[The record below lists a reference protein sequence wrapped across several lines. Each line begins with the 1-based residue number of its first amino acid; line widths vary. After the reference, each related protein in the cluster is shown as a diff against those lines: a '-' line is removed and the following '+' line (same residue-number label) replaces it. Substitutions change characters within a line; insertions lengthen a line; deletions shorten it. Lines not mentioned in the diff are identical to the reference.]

1 MHIASYLL
9 NFCAQNSFF
18 LLLCGHK
25 VYIKYRMTEDTL
37 NIEEIKMRNKTV
49 SKILVAIIMT
59 SMLIAILP
67 ALPVGATTLTSINPT
82 SGNVGT
88 TVTVIGTI
96 DTLGGAYSIEFD
108 GTVIETGNAPANSYA
123 VDDTFVV
130 PATLGSDAGLG
141 HTVGLRD
148 TQTTNVQTTTFSVI
162 TSRTL
167 EIVPS
172 YAAEGD
178 SVSLTVE
185 VTGGTLANTL
195 NSFDIEVT
203 GPDGTAYTGEVSFTT
218 DATGSGSNTTE
229 MFPDEFS
236 TGANTVLTGT
246 YTVTADRTLP
256 GVITD
261 WASTTFDI
269 GIVDATS
276 YARFETVNVQTD
288 GWANNQ
294 NVTITITDP
303 SDMVVAEWVDV
314 NTTTG
319 TSITGS
325 WVIPWNAA
333 LGTYTIMAVNA
344 TGDNKAVD
352 STQTF
357 TVGSANLAVT
367 FVDDPMANYQRTETV
382 DANFTIMYPDSTY
395 LNASQLSSIEVRVYY
410 NTTMVDSITLTE
422 DDYDAATDNW
432 AVSWKI
438 PRNATIG
445 TNYKFHL
452 DVDTIADTND
462 NMGPTAATP
471 SGSFTIE
478 QADLMVAITQ
488 QPAENYTRTGD
499 AMAKINITY
508 PDESF
513 FTDADL
519 GEILVRVYYE
529 TSPNLNVANV
539 TLMPEDFNSTTNDWT
554 IMWNSP
560 YNATL
565 GQYFFEVMD
574 MEVYDGVTDPNMG
587 PEVLLYTDYFN
598 LTTVE
603 IVVDAI
609 VTDSDTYAPGEY
621 LSVFFDAMYADG
633 TPVTTATPTL
643 WLTAPDTYTMS
654 SYEPAHTMDGRY
666 AITIWLSDAQ
676 AQVGAWTITLEA
688 MSLTDDA
695 GNMGPAE
702 DVTTNFTVT
711 ASEVTLDSLMAA
723 IEDLSNRVDGI
734 EADTN
739 GLGSSVSSVQSS
751 VSALQSSIVSI
762 AELVADLQT
771 QVDSLSATAATD
783 ADVAAVNTAVSGLS
797 SDLTALENQLN
808 TLSTAVN
815 NAATDADVAAVQA
828 SIDSL
833 TADVAALE
841 NSLNA
846 LGNTSASSADLTSA
860 TDDLTSQIGGLNT
873 MVIVAVVLALIAAI
887 AAILAVYIIQRKI
900 AG

>member
-1 MHIASYLL
+1 MNTRFLH
-9 NFCAQNSFF
+9 FCAQNSFF
-18 LLLCGHK
+18 WLLCGHK
-25 VYIKYRMTEDTL
+25 VYIMYRMTEDTL
-37 NIEEIKMRNKTV
+37 NIEEIKMQNKTV

-67 ALPVGATTLTSINPT
+67 ALPVAATTLTSINPT

-108 GTVIETGNAPANSYA
+108 GAVIESGNAPPNSYE
-123 VDDTFVV
+123 VNDTFNV
-130 PATLGSDAGLG
+130 PATLGSDAGLA

-148 TQTTNVQTTTFSVI
+148 TQTANVQTTTFNVI

-167 EIVPS
+167 EIVPA
-172 YAAEGD
+172 YAQEGD
-178 SVSLTVE
+178 SVALTVA

-203 GPDGTAYTGEVSFTT
+203 GPDGTAYTGEVSFTSDT
-218 DATGSGSNTTE
+218 TGSGSNTSVL
-229 MFPDEFS
+229 FPDDFS
-236 TGANTVLTGT
+236 AGANTDLTGT
-246 YTVTADRTLP
+246 YSVVADRTLP

-261 WASTTFDI
+261 WASTSFDI
-269 GIVDATS
+269 GIVDAVS

-303 SDMVVAEWVDV
+303 SDAVAFEWVDV
-314 NTTTG
+314 NTTSG
-319 TSITGS
+319 TSIIGS
-325 WVIPWNAA
+325 WIIPWNAP
-333 LGTYTIMAVNA
+333 LGTYTITAVNA

-382 DANFTIMYPDSTY
+382 HANFTIMYPDATF
-395 LNASQLSSIEVRVYY
+395 LNGSQLSSIEVRVYY
-410 NTTMVDSITLTE
+410 NTTMVDSITLTQ
-422 DDYDAATDNW
+422 DDYDSATDNW

-438 PRNATIG
+438 PRNATLG
-445 TNYKFHL
+445 SNFKFHL

-471 SGSFTIE
+471 SGSFTVE
-478 QADLMVAITQ
+478 QADLAVMITQ
-488 QPAENYTRTGD
+488 QPADNYTRTGD

-508 PDESF
+508 PDNTF
-513 FTDADL
+513 YTDADL
-519 GEILVRVYYE
+519 GEILVRVYLE

-539 TLMPEDFNSTTNDWT
+539 TLMPEDFNASTNDWT
-554 IMWNSP
+554 IIWNSP

-565 GQYFFEVMD
+565 GQYFFEI
-574 MEVYDGVTDPNMG
+574 MENEIYDAANPNMG
-587 PEVLLYTDYFN
+587 PVSLLYTDYFN
-598 LTTVE
+598 LTIVD

-609 VTDSDTYAPGEY
+609 MTDAETYAPGEY
-621 LSVFFDAMYADG
+621 VSVFFDAMYADG
-633 TPVTTATPTL
+633 TPVTTANPTI
-643 WLTAPDTYTMS
+643 WLTAPDTYTMT
-654 SYEPAHTMDGRY
+654 SYQPQHTVDGRY
-666 AITIWLSDAQ
+666 AITLWLSDAQ
-676 AQVGAWTITLEA
+676 AQVGAWTITLQA

-695 GNMGPAE
+695 SNMGPSE

-711 ASEVTLDSLMAA
+711 PAEVTLDSLMAA
-723 IEDLSNRVDGI
+723 LQDLSDRVDGI

-739 GLGSSVSSVQSS
+739 GLGSSVTSLQSS

-783 ADVAAVNTAVSGLS
+783 ADVAAVSTAVSGLS
-797 SDLTALENQLN
+797 SDLSALETKLN
-808 TLSTAVN
+808 AVSTAVN
-815 NAATDADVAAVQA
+815 NAATDADVAAVQSALQA
-828 SIDSL
+828 SIDDL
-833 TADVAALE
+833 AADVAALE
-841 NSLNA
+841 TTMNA
-846 LGNTSASSADLTSA
+846 LSTSVGTDLDTTA
-860 TDDLTSQIGGLNT
+860 NDLSNQIGGLNT
-873 MVIVAVVLALIAAI
+873 MVIVAIVLALIAAI
-887 AAILAVYIIQRKI
+887 SAILAVYIIQRKI

>member
-1 MHIASYLL
+1 
-9 NFCAQNSFF
+9 
-18 LLLCGHK
+18 
-25 VYIKYRMTEDTL
+25 
-37 NIEEIKMRNKTV
+37 
-49 SKILVAIIMT
+49 
-59 SMLIAILP
+59 MLIAILP
-67 ALPVGATTLTSINPT
+67 TIPVGATTLTSITPT

-96 DTLGGAYSIEFD
+96 DTLGGAYSIQFD
-108 GTVIETGNAPANSYA
+108 GVNVETGNAPANSYA
-123 VDDTFVV
+123 VEDTFTV
-130 PATLGSDAGLG
+130 PATLGSDAGLA

-148 TQTTNVQTTTFSVI
+148 SQTTNVQTTSFAVI

-167 EIVPS
+167 EVVPS

-178 SVSLTVE
+178 AVTLNVE

-195 NSFDIEVT
+195 NSFDVEIT
-203 GPDGTAYTGEVSFTT
+203 GPDATVYTGEVSFTT
-218 DATGSGSNTTE
+218 DANGSGSNSTVV
-229 MFPDEFS
+229 FPDDFS
-236 TGANTVLTGT
+236 AGANTDLTGT
-246 YTVTADRTLP
+246 YSVGADRTLP

-276 YARFETVNVQTD
+276 YARFETVGVQTD
-288 GWANNQ
+288 GWENNQ
-294 NVTITITDP
+294 NVTITMTDP
-303 SDMVVAEWVDV
+303 SDVVVAEWVDV

-319 TSITGS
+319 TSVTGS

-333 LGTYTIMAVNA
+333 LGTYTITAVNA

-422 DDYDAATDNW
+422 DHYDDATDNW

-438 PRNATIG
+438 PRNATLG
-445 TNYKFHL
+445 SNYKFHL

-478 QADLMVAITQ
+478 QADLAVMITE
-488 QPAENYTRTGD
+488 QPADNYTRTGD

-508 PDESF
+508 PDDTF

-519 GEILVRVYYE
+519 GEALVRVYYE
-529 TSPNLNVANV
+529 TSPNLWVANV
-539 TLMPEDFNSTTNDWT
+539 TLMPEDFNATTNEWT
-554 IMWNSP
+554 IIWNSP

-565 GQYFFEVMD
+565 GEYFFEIMD
-574 MEVYDGVTDPNMG
+574 MEVYDAATEPNMG
-587 PEVLLYTDYFN
+587 PVSLLYTDYFN
-598 LTTVE
+598 LTNVD

-609 VTDSDTYAPGEY
+609 MTDKDTYAPGEY

-633 TPVTTATPTL
+633 TPVTTGDVTI
-643 WLTAPDTYTMS
+643 WLTAPDTYTMTD
-654 SYEPAHTMDGRY
+654 YQPQHTMDGRY
-666 AITIWLSDAQ
+666 AMNIWLSDAQ
-676 AQVGAWTITLEA
+676 AQVGAWTITLQA
-688 MSLTDDA
+688 NGMTDDA
-695 GNMGPAE
+695 GNMGPTE

-711 ASEVTLDSLMAA
+711 PAEVTLDSLMAA
-723 IEDLSNRVDGI
+723 IQDLSDRVDGI

-739 GLGSSVSSVQSS
+739 GLGSSVSSLQST

-783 ADVAAVNTAVSGLS
+783 ADVAAVSTAVSGLS
-797 SDLTALENQLN
+797 SDLSALETKLN
-808 TLSTAVN
+808 AVSTAVD
-815 NAATDADVAAVQA
+815 NAATDADVAAVQSALQA
-828 SIDSL
+828 SIDDL
-833 TADVAALE
+833 AADVATLKSSVT
-841 NSLNA
+841 SLS
-846 LGNTSASSADLTSA
+846 NTAASSTDLTAA